1 MSVVLK
7 QITSMS
13 LQSNENMELMTTL
26 QTEQHTSKELAA
38 RLGQQEEELKDMRE
52 QVIVLSNCW

>member
-52 QVIVLSNCW
+52 QVIVLSNC